1 MLFSSMIFLWAFLP
15 VTLISY
21 YLLRAEYRNYV
32 LLAASL
38 FFYAWGEPVYILLML
53 CSILLNYLFGI
64 GLERTETIWK
74 RKSVLISCIIVNLGL
89 LWYFKYSSGCFVFLN
104 KLAGCEV
111 IHVKNIIL
119 PIGISFYTFQAM
131 SYVIDL
137 YRKEIKVQKNILNL
151 ALYISFFPQ
160 LIAGPIVKYKDV
172 NRQLENRIVTEDSFT
187 YGIKRFVLGLGK
199 KVILSNTLA
208 EIADSI
214 FTVELA
220 QLHTGLVWFGVL
232 MYTLQIYFD
241 FSGYSDMAIGI
252 GRIFGFKF
260 NENFRYPF
268 MCKDVTEFWQ
278 RWHISLGTFFRDYVL
293 YIPIFGK
300 RRKFG
305 GLFLVWILT
314 GLWHGASWNF
324 LIWGLYYGV
333 LLAIEMII
341 GKKTM
346 KKIPIAIRHIYNKIV
361 IVIGFCIFYFT
372 DLSEL
377 GQCLKSMFFMGSGSF
392 TDSLLISSFKSNVF
406 LIIAAVICCF
416 PILENIKKRVLTI
429 KDKSTFA
436 VVQNVGTLICMA
448 LLIISGIFLVNAT
461 SRPFLYL
468 QF

>member
-241 FSGYSDMAIGI
+241 FSGYSDMAIGL
-252 GRIFGFKF
+252 GRMFGFRF
-260 NENFRYPF
+260 MENFNYPYISGSIR
-268 MCKDVTEFWQ
+268 EFWR
-278 RWHISLGTFFRDYVL
+278 RWHMSLSGWFRDYV
-293 YIPIFGK
+293 YIPLGGNRKGK
-300 RRKFG
+300 LRTYLNLFIVFLLTG
-305 GLFLVWILT
+305 IWHGASLNFLVW
-314 GLWHGASWNF
+314 GLWHGVFSIIERLGLGDF
-324 LIWGLYYGV
+324 LEKNRIKV
-333 LLAIEMII
+333 FN
-341 GKKTM
+341 
-346 KKIPIAIRHIYNKIV
+346 HIYTMFVV
-361 IVIGFCIFYFT
+361 IVGWAMFRCASVREAGSVLRAMFT
-372 DLSEL
+372 VRRSSVYVLSN
-377 GQCLKSMFFMGSGSF
+377 FV
-392 TDSLLISSFKSNVF
+392 SSRDW
-406 LIIAAVICCF
+406 LIIAVS
-416 PILENIKKRVLTI
+416 ILM
-429 KDKSTFA
+429 
-436 VVQNVGTLICMA
+436 C
-448 LLIISGIFLVNAT
+448 GIFQKVFPKASQKFVSEEPGNVVEYAGLAFILFISIMYLVSGVYN
-461 SRPFLYL
+461 PFIYF